1 MTKSL
6 DDEGFGRERPNV
18 SALAVPAA
26 LGALLLVIAIFRSMV
41 IIPAGYV
48 GVRDLFGNVSD
59 RPLPAGLHLINPLSR
74 VHKMSVRTQE
84 IKESASVPSKEGLVL
99 QLEASLL
106 YSLKPEKAAEVYR
119 TVGPVFEEVVVI
131 PQLRSTIRG
140 VTSGYEAKAL
150 YTSERELISDEIKKL
165 LAPLL
170 EIRGI
175 TMENVLL
182 RNIAL
187 PPVLGAAIEKKLE
200 AEQQSEQ
207 MKFVLEKERREADRK
222 RIEAQ
227 GIADFQAIVTRGLN
241 DSFLRWKGIEATKD
255 LANSPNA
262 KIVVIGSG
270 KDGLPIILGDK

>member
-26 LGALLLVIAIFRSMV
+26 LAALLLVIAVFRMTV
-41 IIPAGYV
+41 VIPAGYV

-59 RPLPAGLHLINPLSR
+59 RPLSAGLHLINPLAR

-84 IKESASVPSKEGLVL
+84 IKESANVPSKEGLVL

-119 TVGPVFEEVVVI
+119 TIGPVFEEVVVL

-140 VTSGYEAKAL
+140 VTSVYEAKAL
-150 YTSERELISDEIKKL
+150 YTSERELISSEIKKL

-170 EIRGI
+170 ETRGI

>member
-26 LGALLLVIAIFRSMV
+26 LGVLLLVIAIFRSMV

-48 GVRDLFGNVSD
+48 GVRDLFGNISD
-59 RPLPAGLHLINPLSR
+59 RPLSAGLHLINPLAR

-84 IKESASVPSKEGLVL
+84 IKESANVPSKEGLVL

-119 TVGPVFEEVVVI
+119 TIGPVFEEVVVL

-140 VTSGYEAKAL
+140 VTSVYEAKAL
-150 YTSERELISDEIKKL
+150 YTSERELISSEIKKL

-170 EIRGI
+170 ETRGI